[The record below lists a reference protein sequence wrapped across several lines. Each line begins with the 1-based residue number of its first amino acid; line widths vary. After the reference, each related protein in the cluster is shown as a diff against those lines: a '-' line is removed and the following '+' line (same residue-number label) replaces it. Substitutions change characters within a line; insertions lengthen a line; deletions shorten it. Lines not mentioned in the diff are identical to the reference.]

1 MRRSTI
7 AVTPL
12 VALSVAAIGLTGC
25 GGGGGGDADTEAST
39 VAPVIA
45 TLPRVE
51 LPESFP
57 DAVPIPAGLELDEA
71 NELAGDQSTIYDIT
85 GWNAGDAVPLGE
97 AYLAQ
102 LLDAGF
108 EITTRSDST
117 ENILFTVEGPE
128 WFVSAGFYPDAVRN
142 TGTAIGLT
150 VGPVDST
157 TA

>member
-7 AVTPL
+7 TVTPL
-12 VALSVAAIGLTGC
+12 LALSFGVAGLTAC
-25 GGGGGGDADTEAST
+25 GGSDDETEAST

-45 TLPRVE
+45 TLPTVE

-57 DAVPIPAGLELDEA
+57 DSVPIPAGLELDEA
-71 NELAGDQSTIYDIT
+71 NELVGDQSTIYDIT

-117 ENILFTVEGPE
+117 ENILFTVESAE
-128 WFVSAGFYPDAVRN
+128 WFVSAGFYPDAVRER
-142 TGTAIGLT
+142 GTAIGLT
-150 VGPVDST
+150 VGPVDS
-157 TA
+157 ANA

>member
-12 VALSVAAIGLTGC
+12 VALAVGAIAMTGC
-25 GGGGGGDADTEAST
+25 GGSDDETEAST

-45 TLPRVE
+45 TLPRIE
-51 LPESFP
+51 LPDSFP
-57 DAVPIPAGLELDEA
+57 DSVPIPAGLELDEA

-150 VGPVDST
+150 VGPVAST
-157 TA
+157 DA